1 MNTQNE
7 RSYSSV
13 ILNAGEYFDSISDGD
28 TKFLAERSFY
38 ELRKREILSK
48 HKSPIKQLPNG
59 HWYTRVKGRK
69 IEKKNKEDL
78 IDVVINHYLGKIY
91 SLQALWPEFL
101 NQRKIEVSHNTWRK
115 DIYLYKTYILTSS
128 LSSMFVSDIK
138 KKDGYLFVQHCLKL
152 KPDMTRKYWM
162 NVIGVMNKLLDYAVD
177 VEAIEKNPFRTLSI
191 NNDMFAPPKKKKD
204 EDLIFSKIEQ
214 EKVCNTINNIF
225 KDEKDSILLSIN
237 LNFNL
242 GLRVGEVCGLKWGD
256 ISYKANGKKYIHIQ
270 RECIS
275 NTTMN
280 GEMNGYMIV
289 EHCKTPK
296 GDRELLLNDKANDIL
311 NKIKLNNEKRGF
323 PTGEDNYI
331 FLRRYEDR
339 ITFCSNRSMDARL
352 RRICKI
358 AGMKTIKS
366 FHDIRRTVLTNLIMA
381 GMPLNQIQA
390 YAGHSSMNQT
400 MEYIK
405 SVKNDDGMIEYLN
418 AL

>member
-242 GLRVGEVCGLKWGD
+242 GLRVRYAFSLDVNILFS
-256 ISYKANGKKYIHIQ
+256 ISLIRN
-270 RECIS
+270 IS
-275 NTTMN
+275 
-280 GEMNGYMIV
+280 
-289 EHCKTPK
+289 P
-296 GDRELLLNDKANDIL
+296 
-311 NKIKLNNEKRGF
+311 F
-323 PTGEDNYI
+323 
-331 FLRRYEDR
+331 
-339 ITFCSNRSMDARL
+339 
-352 RRICKI
+352 
-358 AGMKTIKS
+358 
-366 FHDIRRTVLTNLIMA
+366 
-381 GMPLNQIQA
+381 
-390 YAGHSSMNQT
+390 
-400 MEYIK
+400 
-405 SVKNDDGMIEYLN
+405 
-418 AL
+418 